1 MFIWYLFNWNIF
13 DIKMSSARHAEIDS
27 VLNELRKQRLN
38 DEQIHLTEQKRLNEI
53 LLFCQRINEQTS
65 INSNGNNLKDQTQQD
80 GEQSEEEQS
89 KFSFNSN
96 NLFYLIIDYF

>member
-1 MFIWYLFNWNIF
+1 
-13 DIKMSSARHAEIDS
+13 MSSARHAEIDS

-89 KFSFNSN
+89 KFSFNGN

>member
-1 MFIWYLFNWNIF
+1 
-13 DIKMSSARHAEIDS
+13 MSSARHAEIDS

-38 DEQIHLTEQKRLNEI
+38 DEKIHSLEQKRLNQI

-89 KFSFNSN
+89 KFSFNSK
-96 NLFYLIIDYF
+96 NLFYLLIH

>member
-1 MFIWYLFNWNIF
+1 
-13 DIKMSSARHAEIDS
+13 MSSARHAEIDS

-38 DEQIHLTEQKRLNEI
+38 DEKIHLTEQKRLNEI

>member
-1 MFIWYLFNWNIF
+1 
-13 DIKMSSARHAEIDS
+13 MSSARHAEIDS